1 MRFVVFPRDLDI
13 DRWRHKSHRHVI
25 QHRKSRVVCWYRQV
39 CSFRS
44 ACSSRSSSF
53 LHTRVLVVAGCTWP
67 PSWSPFWSPW
77 LCEVSWTGCT
87 TSVDCFMNWWWLKF
101 VTSNSNCQIYCTCMY
116 AVNSSQAR
124 HAYDLLIDCQRCFAK
139 WITVFEL
146 LTMIESMEI
155 I

>member
-53 LHTRVLVVAGCTWP
+53 SSHTQAWLAGLELRRHCRP
-67 PSWSPFWSPW
+67 PW
-77 LCEVSWTGCT
+77 LCDVSWTGCT

-101 VTSNSNCQIYCTCMY
+101 ATSNSNCQIYCTCMY

-124 HAYDLLIDCQRCFAK
+124 HAYDLLIDCQRCCAK